1 MCRGADGHTIENCS
15 HWGVAIVDRRDFLKN
30 TGLAALAAGIPWTS
44 AMATDGMAAP
54 LAVPLTAAERAAKAD
69 HSLRIASGILELGPK
84 RFVSTT
90 LYNGDFPGPLLRFK
104 EGQRTIVDVFNDTDS
119 AEQVHWHGQHLPDS
133 VDGAFEEHTPP
144 VPAHGQRR
152 LVFTPTPSGLRY
164 YHTHVRA
171 GTDLARGLYTGLAGP
186 VYIEPKHDPGAY
198 DREVF
203 LTLKEF
209 QPYLNRV
216 DMDGPF
222 MAPGGMDIDLVGI
235 AAKADPDAGAVPP
248 GYELNY
254 EAFAINGKM
263 LGEGEPIRVR
273 RGERVLLQVVNAS
286 ATENYSLALPGHT
299 FKVIALDG
307 NPVPT
312 PAEVPVLW
320 LGTAERISAI
330 VEMNRPGVWVLG
342 DTTDDTREAG
352 MGIVVEYAGA
362 SGKPGWQAPPAGFK
376 WDYRRFAGSPRKPV
390 KPDEIIDLL
399 ITARQ
404 SAGEGFD
411 LWSING
417 VPYDEKTMPVT
428 RRLRLGGRYRL
439 RLRNASDDIHPLHLH
454 RHSFEIVSVMGQ
466 PTRGVMKDVVLV
478 PGFQTTEVDFIADQP
493 GLSLFHCHMQSH
505 MDYGFMALFETR

>member
-1 MCRGADGHTIENCS
+1 
-15 HWGVAIVDRRDFLKN
+15 VDRRDFLKN

-44 AMATDGMAAP
+44 ALATDGMASP
-54 LAVPLTAAERAAKAD
+54 LAVPLTAAERGAKAD
-69 HSLRIASGILELGPK
+69 YSLRIASGILELGAK

-104 EGQRTIVDVFNDTDS
+104 EGQRTIVDVFNDTEV

-133 VDGAFEEHTPP
+133 VDGAFEEHTPS
-144 VPAHGQRR
+144 VPAHGHRR

-209 QPYLNRV
+209 QPYLTRV
-216 DMDGPF
+216 DMDAPF
-222 MAPGGMDIDLVGI
+222 MAPDGMEIDLVGI
-235 AAKADPDAGAVPP
+235 ASKADSDAGAVPP

-263 LGEGEPIRVR
+263 LGEGEPIKVK
-273 RGERVLLQVVNAS
+273 RGERVLLHVVNAS
-286 ATENYSLALPGHT
+286 ATGNYSLALPGHT

-307 NPVPT
+307 NPVPM
-312 PAEVPVLW
+312 PAVVPVLW
-320 LGTAERISAI
+320 LGTAERVSAI
-330 VEMNRPGVWVLG
+330 VEMNHPGVWVLG
-342 DTTDDTREAG
+342 DTTDDNREAG
-352 MGIVVEYAGA
+352 MGIVVEYTGA
-362 SGKPGWQAPPAGFK
+362 SGKPQWRAPPAGFK
-376 WDYRRFAGSPRKPV
+376 WDYRRFAGPAHPPAKT
-390 KPDEIIDLL
+390 DEIIDLL

-404 SAGEGFD
+404 SAGEGFN

-428 RRLRLGGRYRL
+428 RRLSLGGRDRL

-466 PTRGVMKDVVLV
+466 PTSGVMKDVVLV
-478 PGFQTTEVDFIADQP
+478 PGFQTTEVDFTADQP

-505 MDYGFMALFETR
+505 MDYGFMALFETV